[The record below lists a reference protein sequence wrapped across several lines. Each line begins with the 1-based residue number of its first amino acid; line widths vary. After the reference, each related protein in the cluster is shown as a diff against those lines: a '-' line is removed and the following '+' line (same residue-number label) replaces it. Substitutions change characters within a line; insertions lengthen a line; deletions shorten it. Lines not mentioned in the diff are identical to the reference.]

1 MKNIYEVLRQK
12 ENEIQ
17 QLQKDIEALRVAARL
32 LADDN
37 ELETVRTVTSTGTAP
52 RVTATAVGTPMKPAE
67 TLGPAV
73 GIRQFP

>member
-32 LADDN
+32 LADDS
-37 ELETVRTVTSTGTAP
+37 ELDTLRTVTSPAAAP
-52 RVTATAVGTPMKPAE
+52 RVTATAVAATVKPAE
-67 TLGPAV
+67 TLSPAV

>member
-1 MKNIYEVLRQK
+1 MKNLYEVLRQK

-32 LADDN
+32 LADDSDA
-37 ELETVRTVTSTGTAP
+37 EQTTSRPTTSTP
-52 RVTATAVGTPMKPAE
+52 RVTAAAVSASVKPAD